1 MTEDKHDEGKVKLFT
16 EIKHFTRDLIDE
28 MKIKEDT
35 TIGHIIEKSIQ
46 SYIDFK
52 SMSPEV
58 QALIE
63 KYSQIYGN
71 TSDVIEEAMRVFD
84 QQKNPMKSKDLEL
97 WCRARDELQTMLIGK
112 TTFHQLLAAA
122 ESPEKSLE
130 KPVKKNIGL
139 DVILWVTGKS
149 IKSLSLKEII
159 DAVQKMW
166 KVANYFHHIEVHEE
180 SSNQFHMIFKHNEG
194 KRFSSYWF
202 RYFTELFHSEDLGFV
217 CATEGEALRE
227 TLSLT
232 VKLLNKKIE
241 TQKE

>member
-1 MTEDKHDEGKVKLFT
+1 MTEDKPEEGKVKLFT
-16 EIKHFTRDLIDE
+16 EIKHNTRDLIDE
-28 MKIKEDT
+28 LKVREDT

-46 SYIDFK
+46 TYIDFK

-63 KYSQIYGN
+63 KYTKIYGN
-71 TSDVIEEAMRVFD
+71 ISDVIEDAMRIFD
-84 QQKNPMKSKDLEL
+84 GQKNPMNSKDLEL
-97 WCRARDELQTMLIGK
+97 WCRAREELQTMLIGK

-122 ESPEKSLE
+122 EKSEESLE
-130 KPVKKNIGL
+130 KPAKKNIGL

-159 DAVQKMW
+159 DAIKKMW
-166 KVANYFHHIEVHEE
+166 KVANYFYHIEVSEE
-180 SSNQFHMIFKHNEG
+180 STDQFHIIFKHYEG
-194 KRFSSYWF
+194 KRFSNYWLQ
-202 RYFTELFHSEDLGFV
+202 YFTELFHSEELSFS
-217 CATEGEALRE
+217 CATEGEALGE

-241 TQKE
+241 TQK